1 MFRPS
6 RLTNYLFVLVKW
18 AYSDIAWWED
28 WLHTCV
34 ISASLSHAHEEMLWG
49 VKITRSF
56 CILLWSSERAVTEYQ
71 SHPGFDWN
79 FKCVTYSRHDE
90 LQHLLVHRQKHWGRY
105 NDACRE
111 LGCWEWSWE
120 DANKHSRDALE
131 RARVEIERWRFA
143 LQKLLI
149 RSNRYLKTKRP
160 VMCCLIEPAHRS
172 IPHSQRRKCV
182 VALLQAPLRTRKY
195 KNSIRFAK
203 RPSFFLKD
211 AICSFSNE
219 SRTLYTT
226 SVVKIS

>member
-1 MFRPS
+1 MMNSSIFWFIGRS
-6 RLTNYLFVLVKW
+6 TE
-18 AYSDIAWWED
+18 ADI
-28 WLHTCV
+28 
-34 ISASLSHAHEEMLWG
+34 MM
-49 VKITRSF
+49 
-56 CILLWSSERAVTEYQ
+56 
-71 SHPGFDWN
+71 P
-79 FKCVTYSRHDE
+79 
-90 LQHLLVHRQKHWGRY
+90 
-105 NDACRE
+105 CRE

-172 IPHSQRRKCV
+172 IPNSQHRKCV
-182 VALLQAPLRTRKY
+182 VALIQAPLRTRKY

-211 AICSFSNE
+211 DICYFSNE

-226 SVVKIS
+226 SVVKISVFCHRHEPLGRLVR